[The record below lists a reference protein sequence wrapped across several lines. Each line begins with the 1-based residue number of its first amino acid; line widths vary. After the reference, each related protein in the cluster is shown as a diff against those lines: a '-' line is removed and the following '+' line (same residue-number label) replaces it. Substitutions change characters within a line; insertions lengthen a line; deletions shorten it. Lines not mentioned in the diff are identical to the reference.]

1 MKTKTTFST
10 YFFDSVAAQIIN
22 RHTQE
27 GLTNKEIVC
36 CLIFNIYWETDST
49 MYHNSVQIYCNMML
63 SFICRRHGIH
73 FYHRGQCI
81 RYLLLKFTPGYFSGI
96 VSSHA
101 PLPPVT
107 KYCVAGGGV
116 TVTVGENEAEG

>member
-36 CLIFNIYWETDST
+36 GLIFNIYWETDST

-63 SFICRRHGIH
+63 TAS
-73 FYHRGQCI
+73 Y
-81 RYLLLKFTPGYFSGI
+81 
-96 VSSHA
+96 A
-101 PLPPVT
+101 
-107 KYCVAGGGV
+107 GV
-116 TVTVGENEAEG
+116 TGFTFTIEANAFVIFS